1 MKSKFHGM
9 NVEIILEETEDFKT
23 AIDFAQPDD
32 IVIIFFDKAEHLIDI
47 IKIKLQ
53 KLNLKLNC

>member
-1 MKSKFHGM
+1 M

-47 IKIKLQ
+47 IKNKVAETKSEIKLLE
-53 KLNLKLNC
+53 KI

>member
-1 MKSKFHGM
+1 M

-53 KLNLKLNC
+53 KLNLN